1 MPTVYPPAGQ
11 PPVASH
17 SAADSSLLGAV
28 ARIVRAASAD
38 LPVPELRTASLRI
51 GQASL
56 RLGQVLD
63 TVAAP
68 RAVPNLRAA
77 GEHLD
82 TATGALLRAQDALA
96 EYLQMIGLPGGP
108 PPARFEQP
116 AAAPLAPTRGRPA
129 DEPEPDDEADGDV
142 PMGAG

>member
-1 MPTVYPPAGQ
+1 MPTGYPR
-11 PPVASH
+11 
-17 SAADSSLLGAV
+17 ADRPRLGTADGSLLGEL
-28 ARIVRAASAD
+28 ARIIRAASAE

-63 TVAAP
+63 TATAP
-68 RAVPNLRAA
+68 RAVPHLRAA
-77 GEHLD
+77 GEHID

-96 EYLQMIGLPGGP
+96 EYLQMIGVPGGP

-116 AAAPLAPTRGRPA
+116 PPTPPGPTRGRPVGE
-129 DEPEPDDEADGDV
+129 DEHDDDQDGDV